1 MKGLWPLVPASVC
14 GKFVNQEDTDQTTSC
29 LDREI
34 RHDHQPPRGI
44 QKIPPR
50 HMLPHGEPRGYTG
63 QS

>member
-1 MKGLWPLVPASVC
+1 MKGLWQVVPASVC

-44 QKIPPR
+44 QKTPPQ
-50 HMLPHGEPRGYTG
+50 HMLPHG
-63 QS
+63 